1 MSIFFIEIF
10 TIFLPC
16 WEVARHQVLRQET
29 LNLISQWEVK
39 TKGSKSDLKSLA
51 SGSTVIGSLI
61 SRIKSLTG
69 SVKSKDS
76 SRDSILTMGALESV
90 LERNPTPLQKYSA
103 LNDFSGENIAFLTSV
118 HEWKSSLPK
127 AAWGS
132 SATQDAKIK
141 ELVRERF
148 NRALHIYAE
157 FISVR
162 HAEFPINISSHD
174 LKRLAAIFE
183 EPTRLL
189 YGEEREVDPVTPF
202 ENPMSEPAW
211 SPTYSE
217 FSEKASQS
225 TVSAIKNSVQ
235 YWGNVPEAFEATV
248 FDAAEESIKYLVLTN
263 TWPKFLRDHR
273 VSMES
278 CATLEVSSAEMV

>member
-29 LNLISQWEVK
+29 LYMISQWEAK
-39 TKGSKSDLKSLA
+39 TKGSNSDLKSLA
-51 SGSTVIGSLI
+51 SGSTVIGSLV
-61 SRIKSLTG
+61 SGIKSITG
-69 SVKSKDS
+69 SVKSQNS
-76 SRDSILTMGALESV
+76 ARDSILTMGALESV

-118 HEWKSSLPK
+118 REWKSLLPK
-127 AAWGS
+127 AAWGNP
-132 SATQDAKIK
+132 AIQDSKVK

-157 FISVR
+157 FISVC

-174 LKRLAAIFE
+174 LKHLEAIFE
-183 EPTRLL
+183 GPTSLL
-189 YGEEREVDPVTPF
+189 YGDEREVDPVTPF
-202 ENPMSEPAW
+202 ENPISEPAW

-217 FSEKASQS
+217 FSEKASES
-225 TVSAIKNSVQ
+225 TISAIKNSVQ
-235 YWGNVPEAFEATV
+235 YCGAVPEAFDASV

-263 TWPKFLRDHR
+263 TWPKFLRDR
-273 VSMES
+273 RTSMES
-278 CATLEVSSAEMV
+278 CATLEVSAAEIV